1 MSASFDYE
9 RFTASCRVLF
19 KNPKLTLRQCY
30 GFLDYI
36 KEVSSYDNMGV
47 AECPTGM
54 ELQRVEHNPKFYS
67 SSCGSVEIMLLKYVV
82 PPLMLLC
89 LLGNLL
95 NLLIYSLSYF
105 DGSSS
110 VHFLRAKAIFNMI
123 FVWSRLLEVIHAWTN
138 PAQTWLEPLFWHTR
152 SYIMTIS
159 NISGTMSTWLT
170 LMVTVETVMC
180 VLMPFLFRQ
189 YCTKRTTWFFLVITL
204 SLSTILHLT
213 LVFTTEI
220 TMHPL
225 AIKEHALPQTN
236 TSCWYI
242 KNMYMFMIRSNNAYD
257 VIQKVYYWIQTTVA
271 IIIPTVAM
279 LVCSILIVKQFT
291 FKELGEAF
299 SQRRKCVIRMTVA
312 TTVSHLLLEGPA
324 TLTHAAVALKGASS
338 SEHHYMMCV
347 LNNAINILSIVNATI
362 PFFVFLLCN
371 EQFRHMTV
379 MFLKAHLQVDSARKK
394 TYLSQAGM
402 RCSRVSRMDN
412 ERSFVETRLLSK
424 ASNL

>member
-1 MSASFDYE
+1 MKPLCGSAINQ
-9 RFTASCRVLF
+9 LW
-19 KNPKLTLRQCY
+19 
-30 GFLDYI
+30 FLDYI
-36 KEVSSYDNMGV
+36 KEVSAYDTMGV
-47 AECPTGM
+47 AECPATI
-54 ELQRVEHNPKFYS
+54 ELRRVEHNPKFYS
-67 SSCGSVEIMLLKYVV
+67 SSCGSVEILLLKYIV

-138 PAQTWLEPLFWHTR
+138 PAQLWLEPLFWHTR

-170 LMVTVETVMC
+170 LMVTVETVVC

-189 YCTKRTTWFFLVITL
+189 YCTKRTTWFFLMISL
-204 SLSTILHLT
+204 SLSTLLHLT

-220 TMHPL
+220 AMHPL
-225 AIKEHALPQTN
+225 AIKEHILPERN
-236 TSCWYI
+236 SSCWYI
-242 KNMYMFMIRSNNAYD
+242 QNMYVFMMRSNNVYE
-257 VIQKVYYWIQTTVA
+257 VIQRVYYWIQTTVA
-271 IIIPTVAM
+271 IIIPTIAM

-338 SEHHYMMCV
+338 SEHHYMMCI

-371 EQFRHMTV
+371 EQFRHMTA
-379 MFLKAHLQVDSARKK
+379 MYLKAHLQTDNARKK

-402 RCSRVSRMDN
+402 RCSRVSRMET

-424 ASNL
+424 GSNL

>member
-47 AECPTGM
+47 AECPSGM

-123 FVWSRLLEVIHAWTN
+123 FVWSRLLEVIHAWSN
-138 PAQTWLEPLFWHTR
+138 PAQSWLEPLFWHTR

-204 SLSTILHLT
+204 SLSTLLHLT

-220 TMHPL
+220 TLHPL
-225 AIKEHALPQTN
+225 AIKEQPLPQSN

-271 IIIPTVAM
+271 IIIPTIAM

-299 SQRRKCVIRMTVA
+299 SQRRRCVIRMTVA

-324 TLTHAAVALKGASS
+324 TLTHAAVALK
-338 SEHHYMMCV
+338 
-347 LNNAINILSIVNATI
+347 
-362 PFFVFLLCN
+362 
-371 EQFRHMTV
+371 
-379 MFLKAHLQVDSARKK
+379 AHLQMDSARKK

-402 RCSRVSRMDN
+402 RCSRVSRIEN

-424 ASNL
+424 GSNL

>member
-47 AECPTGM
+47 AECPSGM

-123 FVWSRLLEVIHAWTN
+123 FVWSRLLEVIHAWSN
-138 PAQTWLEPLFWHTR
+138 PAQSWLEPLFWHTR

-204 SLSTILHLT
+204 SLSTLLHLT

-220 TMHPL
+220 TLHPL
-225 AIKEHALPQTN
+225 AIKEQPLPQ
-236 TSCWYI
+236 
-242 KNMYMFMIRSNNAYD
+242 
-257 VIQKVYYWIQTTVA
+257 
-271 IIIPTVAM
+271 
-279 LVCSILIVKQFT
+279 
-291 FKELGEAF
+291 ELGEAF
-299 SQRRKCVIRMTVA
+299 SQRRRCVIRMTVA

-379 MFLKAHLQVDSARKK
+379 MYLKAHLQMDSARKK

-402 RCSRVSRMDN
+402 RCSRVSRIEN

-424 ASNL
+424 GSNL